1 MSSPGERRTPE
12 DGLQPER
19 TALAWSRTSL
29 GVLGNG
35 ALLLS
40 RDFGDSSGPSQLSA
54 AALAVVIAV
63 LTYVVGWRRQRLLSR
78 RPLPVPLPPR
88 GAIRLV
94 GASVVLLIVVTAF
107 ALPV

>member
-1 MSSPGERRTPE
+1 MSSAGAGRSPE
-12 DGLQPER
+12 NGLQPER

-35 ALLLS
+35 TLLLL
-40 RDFGDSSGPSQLSA
+40 RDFGHSSGPPQLSA
-54 AALAVVIAV
+54 AALAVMIAA

-78 RPLPVPLPPR
+78 RPLPVPLAPR
-88 GAIRLV
+88 GAVRLV